1 MTLVLLLS
9 AIILGF
15 LFEKSKA
22 VSAYMLS
29 VMYLLAA
36 FNYDNADYSMYTI
49 SYANSAGFT
58 YNFRYIGYSM
68 FVHFFSS
75 QGVPYSQYLKI
86 AFIPIF
92 IILYIAIC
100 KLTDRPN
107 RVLALF
113 LVFPFGIDYIQVK
126 AFFSEAF
133 GLLGIALLIDKLGN
147 DMKKQVDFK
156 LICSMAFFVLSV
168 LFHFSGFFYVV
179 VAAVFYCF
187 RNKHWFNKA
196 IIIASVVGF
205 VAVLSGILAR
215 AMSIAGSIGIISDTE
230 YLSGY
235 ATKATRLGFVV
246 TFIPALLMVGACW
259 FLFNSEESD
268 ERFNKKQVLIRQFML
283 TGLMVLPLLVMH
295 MVFDRL
301 ARVYMIMMYS
311 LFANAPRPKR
321 ITTKQF
327 FAYAMFVVS
336 IIWFFGID
344 ILSAFDGTLLALLKN
359 SDLFSMWVKVI

>member
-1 MTLVLLLS
+1 MTILLLLS

-15 LFEKSKA
+15 LFEKSKV
-22 VSAYMLS
+22 VSAYILS

-75 QGVPYSQYLKI
+75 QGVPYNHYLKI

-92 IILYIAIC
+92 LILFIAIC
-100 KLTDRPN
+100 KLTDKPN

-113 LVFPFGIDYIQVK
+113 LVFPFGIDVIQVK
-126 AFFSEAF
+126 AFFSEVF
-133 GLLGIALLIDKLGN
+133 GLLGISLLLDRLSN
-147 DMKKQVDFK
+147 NLKKSFDYR
-156 LICSMAFFVLSV
+156 LICAIVLFILSV

-179 VAAVFYCF
+179 VVALFYFF
-187 RNKHWFNKA
+187 RNRHWFNKA
-196 IIIASVVGF
+196 IIIASVAGF

-259 FLFNSEESD
+259 ILFDPEDSEGHYS
-268 ERFNKKQVLIRQFML
+268 KKQVLIRQFML

-359 SDLFSMWVKVI
+359 SELFSMWVKVI